1 MSSTL
6 TGESHTFRYTAHVDE
21 SSKCT
26 GLHRLL
32 SDTRNTHRVLF
43 RAQPPPSSHAC
54 SPSSTPH
61 PPTIPPV
68 WTHTT
73 ARSVTHSHSHTNTN
87 LLLDIFK
94 PRLVLLL
101 WQPPQTHHHSNLTSA
116 FQAPN
121 PGGLQGPNQR
131 LVERVV
137 APSATIH
144 ATPVTS
150 P

>member
-6 TGESHTFRYTAHVDE
+6 IGESHTFRYIAHVD
-21 SSKCT
+21 SSTKCT
-26 GLHRLL
+26 GPHRLL
-32 SDTRNTHRVLF
+32 SNTRNTH
-43 RAQPPPSSHAC
+43 SSVFC
-54 SPSSTPH
+54 SAPTLKSCLQSQLHTT
-61 PPTIPPV
+61 PPTIPPI
-68 WTHTT
+68 WTNTT

-101 WQPPQTHHHSNLTSA
+101 WQPPQTHRHSNLTSA

-131 LVERVV
+131 PVEGVV
-137 APSATIH
+137 APSAVIR